1 MPAGSRT
8 SARFPCPDE
17 PGPAAPRAA
26 GFWGTMPGMTA
37 NLSWSE
43 FGRQRPDLAE
53 AGRALFHQV
62 GVGLAFLSTVR
73 ADGGPRLHP
82 MCPLIVGGALVAH
95 IIPSAKRDDLHRDGR
110 YAMHSFPCDDNED
123 AFYITGRAA
132 LVGDASLARGAAAQ
146 FLAERDMPA
155 EPSGFGDG
163 EFFEFRLSRCLLTRT
178 DGHGDWHPRHTTWSA
193 AAGPGNGD
201 GHPG

>member
-1 MPAGSRT
+1 LRIARREQDQRTISGPGRARPGS
-8 SARFPCPDE
+8 
-17 PGPAAPRAA
+17 PAAA
-26 GFWGTMPGMTA
+26 GRWGTMPGMTA

-53 AGRALFHQV
+53 AGRALFYQV

-132 LVGDASLARGAAAQ
+132 LVGDASLARAQLRSSLRSATCLPSHRASVTGSSSSSGSAGA
-146 FLAERDMPA
+146 
-155 EPSGFGDG
+155 
-163 EFFEFRLSRCLLTRT
+163 C
-178 DGHGDWHPRHTTWSA
+178 
-193 AAGPGNGD
+193 
-201 GHPG
+201 